1 MAKRRENGERREN
14 QKRAGRRIKLIFV
27 MTVTLIAAAA
37 IWKFFKGGAAEEEQA
52 AIVTSSQLEK
62 VLQISELSTYKVA
75 YNGVAAVRDESGSL
89 LYNVAYE
96 SVVSIGIDMNQIHV
110 EIDDTDEANKEIIV
124 TLPKIEI
131 TGVDVDPGS
140 LDYIFEKKSANT
152 EDVSVTAISACKADV
167 EEECQANMVLF
178 ELARENAVNTIEALM
193 KPLMEQYE
201 EYSLTIVGGE
211 KNE

>member
-1 MAKRRENGERREN
+1 MAKRRENGGRQEN

-37 IWKFFKGGAAEEEQA
+37 IWKFFKGGAAEEEQTA
-52 AIVTSSQLEK
+52 VVTSSQLEK

-75 YNGVAAVRDESGSL
+75 YNGVAEVRDEKDTL
-89 LYNVAYE
+89 LYYVAYE

-110 EIDDTDEANKEIIV
+110 EIDDTDETNKKIIV

-131 TGVDVDPGS
+131 IGVDVDPGS
-140 LDYIFEKKSANT
+140 LDYIFEKKSAET

-167 EEECQANMVLF
+167 EAECQANMVLF